1 MVRVHSNVARHRRVK
16 KILKAARGYRGARS
30 KNLRTAKTSL
40 LRAGNYAYAHRRL
53 KRRELRKLWIVR
65 INAAARAQGLSY
77 SQFMAGLKKAS
88 IELDRKVLS
97 DMAARQPE
105 AFAALVGRVKEQLPA
120 A

>member
-1 MVRVHSNVARHRRVK
+1 MVRVHSGVARHKRVK

-53 KRRELRKLWIVR
+53 KRRDLRKLWIMR
-65 INAAARAQGLSY
+65 INAATRAEGLNY

-88 IELDRKVLS
+88 IELDRKVLA

-105 AFAALVGRVKEQLPA
+105 AFTALVSKVKEQLA
-120 A
+120 AA